1 MQKIGFFKRIKFA
14 ITKFEKYDNFSK
26 EKLTTTLSYLVK
38 IILIFTLILSVVLTW
53 KYKNEIDLVIN
64 KIANETPNF
73 TIENN
78 ELNVESEEPV
88 NLELFNDENILLV
101 LDSST
106 NIDLNELLK
115 NNNKY
120 NYVVFCLKDKI
131 VLSQGNDENVATST
145 FEYDEFLSVLNVEKL
160 EKQDIFNY
168 VSSENMYQFLSAIY
182 IFLVPI
188 TFIMYTLIF
197 LMDIILLSILAWIL
211 VKLYGM
217 KLSYKNSFNIAV
229 YALTLPIILE
239 LIYLILNLTTGFTIK
254 YFDVMYNLISYVY
267 MFAVI
272 FIIKINYDKTASDMM
287 PVVEGK
293 IEQEEKIEEE
303 TNEDEKKEEDKDIE
317 KEKDKEKKGP
327 EPEPGKA

>member
-145 FEYDEFLSVLNVEKL
+145 FQYDEFLSVLNVEKL